1 MSHSIRPP
9 VPPQPSRAKG
19 VSRAEARGKVDG
31 ERDHEDHAEEA
42 VLYKGFTFSHAKQH
56 AARQTAGQGRPPA
69 KNLPKGSPP
78 NRKKKGAT
86 RTQTGD
92 QQDQSSEIEIQIGES
107 EEERRVLAAKQLAFA
122 SKDEQ
127 ESDAEGNNNEG
138 ARLERRFRQIKSTH
152 IALSKAVL
160 PADSVNPKD
169 FGELVLL
176 AANQIRENAAL
187 ACTKPSLAKP
197 IQPISQEMLTQS
209 RTLLER
215 GNRLACEEFSTLGR
229 VRQVLLEL
237 PPPPKVTDKETFET
251 INLLL
256 PVLLLNAAN
265 PRTDAMRNKA
275 VERLA
280 ALKHGLRITSI
291 RR

>member
-1 MSHSIRPP
+1 MSHSVRPP
-9 VPPQPSRAKG
+9 PPPPQPSRAKG

-42 VLYKGFTFSHAKQH
+42 VLYKGFTFAHAKQH
-56 AARQTAGQGRPPA
+56 VARQTAGQGRPPA

-78 NRKKKGAT
+78 TRKKKNSA

-92 QQDQSSEIEIQIGES
+92 QQDQSSEIEISLGEN
-107 EEERRVLAAKQLAFA
+107 EEEKRIIALQQLAFA
-122 SKDEQ
+122 SKDDQ

-138 ARLERRFRQIKSTH
+138 ARLERRFRQIKSSH
-152 IALSKAVL
+152 IELNKPALSMESL
-160 PADSVNPKD
+160 NLNG
-169 FGELVLL
+169 FGELAFS
-176 AANQIRENAAL
+176 AANQIRDNAAL
-187 ACTKPSLAKP
+187 ACTKPSVAKP
-197 IQPISQEMLTQS
+197 IQPISQEIVTQS

-215 GNRLACEEFSTLGR
+215 GSRLTCEQFSSLSR
-229 VRQVLLEL
+229 VRAILVEL

-265 PRTDAMRNKA
+265 PRTDEMRYKA
-275 VERLA
+275 IERLA
-280 ALKHGLRITSI
+280 ALKRGLKVTST
-291 RR
+291 R